1 MKLNALTVGMVA
13 TFAATTATSSDTTTL
28 IYAENT
34 EANGVMQNNE
44 ISSAYT
50 TPANSTMSNG
60 STYVASITGTGYGN
74 TVVGQY
80 NEVLTTSNS
89 SSVFGNQNSVNGSN
103 ANAFGDGNQALG
115 EYAQA
120 YGDTNNVNGSQS
132 VGYGYHNTVGTFIG
146 ADSAN
151 NITALNTL
159 STVASNN
166 ATAVGSNNWVNS
178 HNSVA
183 VGTNNTI
190 NSDAN
195 STQYSTA
202 LGQDITISTRNAVA
216 IGHAASVS
224 SVAGIAIG
232 RLANAGGVTED
243 GAAIS
248 IGVQAN
254 STGNASVALGYQTES
269 SGIDAVSLGAHT
281 VADAT
286 YSTAVGRYASATLNE
301 SVALG
306 SGSATGET
314 ATVETSA
321 TVNGITYS
329 GFAGQPAREGLV
341 VSVGKSDNNTYR
353 QIKNVAAGNI
363 SMASTDAI
371 NGSQLYLVA
380 STLADEINKKS
391 TPIDGD
397 SLNFINSTTAN
408 ITVDNGNVTVDVNT
422 GNMTTSNGK
431 AVADGNVTTDSIAKV
446 QNVIDAVNNVSW
458 NVTSSVDSSTAN
470 DATKNT
476 YTATD
481 NSVKAGDTV
490 TINAGRNVEISGS
503 GKTINVAVS
512 DNPEFNT
519 VTATTINANSVT
531 ADTVQ
536 VNNGPTISSD
546 GIDMHNKKITNVV
559 AGTADTDAVNVSQLR
574 NSINNANAN
583 VRRVD
588 KKLRA
593 GIAQAGAMAN
603 IPQVTKNGASGVGV
617 GVANYRNE
625 NAVAVGYSRLSDNGK
640 HIVKLSAGADTR
652 GYGMTGAGYM
662 YQW

>member
-1 MKLNALTVGMVA
+1 MKINTLTMGMVA
-13 TFAATTATSSDTTTL
+13 AFAASTATASDTTTL
-28 IYAENT
+28 IYAENDA
-34 EANGVMQNNE
+34 ANGVSQNNA
-44 ISSAYT
+44 IAPAYS
-50 TPANSTMSNG
+50 TPADSPTSNG
-60 STYVASITGTGYGN
+60 STYVAPIAGTGYGN
-74 TVVGQY
+74 SVVGQY

-89 SSVFGNQNSVNGSN
+89 SSVFGNQNSVNGSH

-132 VGYGYHNTVGTFIG
+132 IGYGYHNTVGTFIG
-146 ADSAN
+146 AASSN
-151 NITALNTL
+151 NITGLNTV
-159 STVASNN
+159 STVASDN

-183 VGTNNTI
+183 IGTNNTI
-190 NSDAN
+190 NSDTN
-195 STQYSTA
+195 STQNSTA
-202 LGQDITISTRNAVA
+202 LGQGITISTRNAVA
-216 IGHAASVS
+216 IGNATTVS

-232 RLANAGGVTED
+232 HLANVSGVTED
-243 GAAIS
+243 GAAIA
-248 IGVQAN
+248 IGVE
-254 STGNASVALGYQTES
+254 SVSSGNASVSLGYQSDS
-269 SGIDAVSLGAHT
+269 SGIDAVSLGSHA
-281 VADAT
+281 VANAI
-286 YSTAVGRYASATLNE
+286 YSTALGRYSSATLNE

-314 ATVETSA
+314 ATTETSA
-321 TVNGITYS
+321 TINGITYS
-329 GFAGQPAREGLV
+329 GFAGQPERDGLV

-380 STLADEINKKS
+380 KTLTDEINKKA
-391 TPIDGD
+391 TPIDGNT
-397 SLNFINSTTAN
+397 LNFVNSTTAN

-422 GNMTTSNGK
+422 GNMTTANGK
-431 AVADGNVTTDSIAKV
+431 AVADGNVTPNSIAKV

-458 NVTSSVDSSTAN
+458 NVTSSVDNATAN
-470 DATKNT
+470 GATQNT

-490 TINAGRNVEISGS
+490 AINAGRNVEISGS

-512 DNPEFNT
+512 DNPKFNT
-519 VTATTINANSVT
+519 VT

-536 VNNGPTISSD
+536 VNNGPTINSD
-546 GIDMHNKKITNVV
+546 GINMNDKKISNV
-559 AGTADTDAVNVSQLR
+559 APGTADTDAVNVSQLR
-574 NSINNANAN
+574 NSMNNANAN

-603 IPQVTKNGASGVGV
+603 IPQVTKNGGSGVGV

-625 NAVAVGYSRLSDNGK
+625 NAIAVGYSRLSDNGK
-640 HIVKLSAGADTR
+640 HIIKLSAGADTR